1 MKTSLLSGHFWHDL
15 WIGFF
20 LFLIVVGVLA
30 GQPLMIAFGAMGLL
44 AGAVS
49 TAWNKLAL
57 QDLSYERHLPRRR
70 VFAGEEVPL
79 TVVLTNRKP
88 VPLAWVN
95 VEDELP
101 TAFEVVEGD
110 ADVKPLARVQALR
123 HSLSMAWYER
133 VRWEYR
139 LKCTR
144 RGLHR
149 IGPARIESGDPF
161 GFLHSRTEGPDADS
175 IIVYPRVFP
184 LEQLGMP
191 AVRPLGDVRQGTRIY
206 PDPSRPSGIRD
217 YQRGDPL
224 KTIDWKATSK
234 MRRMQVRVF
243 DPSSTATVVLVVAI
257 DTVEPHWAAYVPRAL
272 ERVVTTA
279 ASVAT
284 YAAEQHYTLGLFS
297 NDTPAPPGKS
307 MAVPPSRN
315 PDQLAEVLSAIA
327 TFRAFSAGPMY
338 QHLAEHSKR
347 FPHGSTIA
355 LITAFLPSKFVD
367 VLGDLKSRGDRI
379 VIIYVGEEACPDLPE
394 GVVVHDLSG
403 HLASL
408 EESVGHFA

>member
-1 MKTSLLSGHFWHDL
+1 MRTRLLSGHFWHDL
-15 WIGFF
+15 WIAFF
-20 LFLIVVGVLA
+20 LFLIVVGLLA
-30 GQPLMIAFGAMGLL
+30 SQALLIAFGVMGLL

-49 TAWNKLAL
+49 AAWNKLAL
-57 QDLSYERHLPRRR
+57 EDLFYERHLPRRR
-70 VFAGEEVPL
+70 VFVGEEVPL
-79 TVVLTNRKP
+79 TIVLTNRKP

-95 VEDELP
+95 IEDELP
-101 TAFEVVEGD
+101 TALEVVEGD
-110 ADVKPLARVQALR
+110 ADVRPLARVQALR
-123 HSLSMAWYER
+123 HSLSMAWYEK

-144 RGLHR
+144 RGLYR

-161 GFLHSRTEGPDADS
+161 GFLHSQMVGPGEDS

-184 LEQLGMP
+184 LEELGMP
-191 AVRPLGDVRQGTRIY
+191 AARPLGDVRQGTPIY

-217 YQRGDPL
+217 YQRGDPI
-224 KTIDWKATSK
+224 KTVDWKATA
-234 MRRMQVRVF
+234 RAHRMQVRVF
-243 DPSSTATVVLVVAI
+243 DPSSTATVVLAVAI

-284 YAAEQHYTLGLFS
+284 HAAEQHYALGLFS
-297 NDTPAPPGKS
+297 NDMPVPLGKS
-307 MAVPPSRN
+307 MAVPPSQN

-327 TFRAFSAGPMY
+327 TFRAFSVGPMY
-338 QHLAEHSKR
+338 RHLAEHSKR

-367 VLGDLKSRGDRI
+367 TLGDLKYRGYKI
-379 VIIYVGEEACPDLPE
+379 LVIYVGQEACPVLPE
-394 GVVVHDLSG
+394 GVVVHDLSD
-403 HLASL
+403 HMARL
-408 EESVGHFA
+408 EESVGHL